1 MKSERIL
8 SGQGQCGPGG
18 LKCRCCGGADGGRK
32 GKANKRAVRNFV
44 RSLRRKA
51 NKRAISA
58 GRREME
64 DPK

>member
-18 LKCRCCGGADGGRK
+18 LKCHCCGGADGGRK
-32 GKANKRAVRNFV
+32 GRTEKRAVRKFV
-44 RSLRRKA
+44 RGLRRKG
-51 NKRAISA
+51 NKRAISE

-64 DPK
+64 D